1 MTEDAWWFICWV
13 LFVALRVWNTWNRR
27 VHAFLYVHM
36 GHCHSYTFITWR
48 SLPHC
53 LTCQDPPSETGSIE
67 LFYQA
72 PWLDTWPHIVNWLIL
87 LSGPLI
93 SIILINHK
101 GKHGIDWWFDSCSF
115 NRYNFSSS
123 RGLGRNIG
131 HNELNPL
138 SKSAMDRFCSE
149 TFEVGIHWGIFVEIS
164 TWLLDDSSSLF
175 NFSSIEKFSSSNQ
188 DLLKSNNMAFPLEKT
203 IPPEK
208 SSLCYC
214 DPQEML
220 LMGLLFKNLAE
231 HAISEK

>member
-1 MTEDAWWFICWV
+1 M
-13 LFVALRVWNTWNRR
+13 
-27 VHAFLYVHM
+27 
-36 GHCHSYTFITWR
+36 
-48 SLPHC
+48 
-53 LTCQDPPSETGSIE
+53 
-67 LFYQA
+67 
-72 PWLDTWPHIVNWLIL
+72 
-87 LSGPLI
+87 SGPLI

-115 NRYNFSSS
+115 NRYDFSSS
-123 RGLGRNIG
+123 RGLGRIG

-149 TFEVGIHWGIFVEIS
+149 TFEVGTHWGIFVEIS
-164 TWLLDDSSSLF
+164 TRLLDDSSSLV

-203 IPPEK
+203 TPSEK

-220 LMGLLFKNLAE
+220 LMGLLFKILAE